1 MKSNITL
8 QQLAEYMR
16 NLAYDDFSRK
26 IRWSLGVIHPKT
38 NDGDVGFSGGIW
50 NDPQEATTYMSISF
64 CFSET
69 RGIYNFKSW
78 VNKSEIRWVL
88 EKLLRSM
95 SLNRHRKKSLSNKN
109 FVPNQCRHT
118 IGQALKCM
126 LREIN
131 GQRRILMPLIIKGRA
146 VLCTQSVKSVGRNL
160 RIRKV

>member
-8 QQLAEYMR
+8 QQLAEHMR

-78 VNKSEIRWVL
+78 VNKSEIRWVFGETPTFDEFKQAS
-88 EKLLRSM
+88 EKIFIEQEFCTKPM
-95 SLNRHRKKSLSNKN
+95 SPYDRTSSKVYATGNKWAKEN
-109 FVPNQCRHT
+109 FDATHN
-118 IGQALKCM
+118 
-126 LREIN
+126 
-131 GQRRILMPLIIKGRA
+131 
-146 VLCTQSVKSVGRNL
+146 
-160 RIRKV
+160 

>member
-78 VNKSEIRWVL
+78 VNKSEIRWVFGETPTFDEFKQAS
-88 EKLLRSM
+88 EKNLYR
-95 SLNRHRKKSLSNKN
+95 
-109 FVPNQCRHT
+109 T
-118 IGQALKCM
+118 
-126 LREIN
+126 
-131 GQRRILMPLIIKGRA
+131 RILYQTNVA
-146 VLCTQSVKSVGRNL
+146 
-160 RIRKV
+160 IR